1 MKLVEALYKVRHPL
15 TLFLVLTAF
24 ISLIVFFNPSTSP
37 FDNFLVIRKYLEAE
51 FSRHLPVLF
60 SLSLIGLL
68 FLLLVVWPRRL
79 QEHDQLR
86 QELLAHTSHTPLAM
100 CIWDR
105 NFKCLDWNDTAT
117 RLFGYTKE
125 EAVGKTGSQLI
136 IPPELKDSIKGLFA
150 ELVSD
155 QGGFRNTNENIT
167 KDGRRIICD
176 WYNTPIKNSK
186 GEITAIISLALD
198 VSERLRIAH
207 EVQAALKK
215 SREEQAALVHL
226 ATHRFVVEG
235 RLNEALPVITE
246 STARV
251 LNVARCGVWLLSA
264 DKQELRSLDIY
275 EAGSGQHT
283 KGAILRAAD
292 YPGYFVAL
300 TQSRAI
306 DAREAA
312 KDPRT
317 SEFADPYL
325 RSLGITSMLDASIRV
340 GGRVIGVV
348 CNEHIGEPRNW
359 STSEVAFA
367 ADIADQIAQVLI
379 VREREDA
386 LVALRQSEEMFR
398 QLTDNIKGVFWL
410 TSLDR
415 KTVYY
420 ISKEVEEVWGRG
432 AGLFYSDPQS
442 WLESVH
448 REDRKYVEEALSLQ
462 ALGQY
467 DVEFR
472 IIRPDGEIR
481 WVRDRAFPIKNAKDE
496 IYRIAGI
503 CEDITAQK
511 KAMLAQLEMESQ
523 LRQAQKMDALGRLAG
538 GIAHDF
544 NNILSSIIGY
554 SQLLHEELIEA
565 PQKQSLLDPVLMGA
579 QRAKQ
584 LVKQILTF
592 TRQAETKIELVRL
605 SEVIE
610 EVCKFIRITI
620 PKNVSLVTELDPSV
634 VVKGDSNQ
642 LYQVIM
648 NLSANAIYAMRGQGG
663 LLSISLVGIRASDAQ
678 SAKAILKVKDTG
690 TGIPKEVQ
698 DRIFDPFFTTKPVG
712 EGTGLGLSVVHGV
725 VKAMNGT
732 ISVESNDGKGT
743 EFALQFPLVTES
755 LSRLSPPELIDSHQG
770 KEIILLVDD
779 EEMVRSLFSEV
790 LKRNGYQVFLAS
802 DGKGA
807 LNILSQ
813 NRDIKL
819 LISDLTMPGMNGLE
833 LINQALKTN
842 PNMKTL
848 LCSGYDTAS
857 TDLPL
862 NVNARLTK
870 PFSVQELLTAVRGVL
885 NQERMHDNSPRL
897 RLIGGSGK

>member
-1 MKLVEALYKVRHPL
+1 MLMLLVMAFASLVVLYDP
-15 TLFLVLTAF
+15 T
-24 ISLIVFFNPSTSP
+24 TSP
-37 FDNFLVIRKYLEAE
+37 LSNLLHLEDYGAAIIARHHPVIYA
-51 FSRHLPVLF
+51 
-60 SLSLIGLL
+60 LSLVALL
-68 FLLLVVWPRRL
+68 YLILIVWPRRL
-79 QEHDQLR
+79 QEHEQLR
-86 QELLAHTSHTPLAM
+86 QQLIAHTSHTPLAI
-100 CIWDR
+100 CVWDK
-105 NFKCLDWNDTAT
+105 NFRCLEWNDTAT
-117 RLFGYTKE
+117 RVFGYTKE
-125 EAVGKTGSQLI
+125 EAIGKLGTELI
-136 IPPELKDSIKGLFA
+136 IPPELKDSIGGVFS
-150 ELVSD
+150 ELICN

-176 WYNTPIKNSK
+176 WYNTPLKNAK

-207 EVQAALKK
+207 EVQTALKK
-215 SREEQAALVHL
+215 SREEQATLVHL

-264 DKQELRSLDIY
+264 DKQELKSLDIY
-275 EAGSGQHT
+275 EASSGQHAR
-283 KGAILRAAD
+283 GAILRAAD
-292 YPGYFVAL
+292 YPGYFTAL

-306 DAREAA
+306 DANDAA

-317 SEFADPYL
+317 REFADPYL
-325 RSLGITSMLDASIRV
+325 KSLGITSMLDASIRV
-340 GGRVIGVV
+340 GGTVIGVV
-348 CNEHIGEPRNW
+348 CNEHIGAARTW
-359 STSEVAFA
+359 SASEIAFA

-386 LVALRQSEEMFR
+386 LIALRQSEEMFR

-432 AGLFYSDPQS
+432 AGLFYSDPES

-448 REDRKYVEEALSLQ
+448 QDDRKYVEEALPLQ

-472 IIRPDGEIR
+472 IVRPTGEIR
-481 WVRDRAFPIKNAKDE
+481 WVRDRAFPIKDAKGE
-496 IYRIAGI
+496 IYRVAGI

-554 SQLLHEELIEA
+554 SQLLHEELSEI
-565 PQKQSLLDPVLMGA
+565 PQKQSLIDPVLMGA

-620 PKNVSLVTELDPSV
+620 PKNISLVTELDPSV
-634 VVKGDSNQ
+634 VVRGDSNQ

-648 NLSANAIYAMRGQGG
+648 NLSANAIYAMRDQGG
-663 LLSISLVGIRASDAQ
+663 LLSISLAAVKSSDGR
-678 SAKAILKVKDTG
+678 SGKAILTVKDTG
-690 TGIPKEVQ
+690 VGILKEVQ

-732 ISVESNDGKGT
+732 ISVESNDGQGA
-743 EFALQFPLVTES
+743 EFSLQFPLVAEN
-755 LSRLSPPELIDSHQG
+755 LSRLAQVEFVNDCKG
-770 KEIILLVDD
+770 KESILLVDD

-790 LKRNGYQVFLAS
+790 LKRNGYQIFLAS
-802 DGKGA
+802 DGKTA
-807 LNILSQ
+807 LNILAQ
-813 NRDIKL
+813 NPEIRL
-819 LISDLTMPGMNGLE
+819 LVSDLTMPGMNGIE
-833 LINQALKTN
+833 LINQALKYN
-842 PNMKTL
+842 PNLKTL
-848 LCSGYDTAS
+848 LCSGYDTAG
-857 TDLPL
+857 TNLPD
-862 NVNARLTK
+862 NINARLTK
-870 PFSVQELLTAVRGVL
+870 PFSIQELLSAVRGVL
-885 NQERMHDNSPRL
+885 HQDLDKDTTPRL
-897 RLIGGSGK
+897 RLIGGAGK

>member
-1 MKLVEALYKVRHPL
+1 
-15 TLFLVLTAF
+15 
-24 ISLIVFFNPSTSP
+24 
-37 FDNFLVIRKYLEAE
+37 
-51 FSRHLPVLF
+51 
-60 SLSLIGLL
+60 
-68 FLLLVVWPRRL
+68 
-79 QEHDQLR
+79 
-86 QELLAHTSHTPLAM
+86 M
-100 CIWDR
+100 CIWDK
-105 NFKCLDWNDTAT
+105 NFRCLDWNDTAASI
-117 RLFGYTKE
+117 FGYTKE
-125 EAVGKTGSQLI
+125 EAVGKLGTDLI
-136 IPPELKDSIKGLFA
+136 IPPEIKDSIAGLFS
-150 ELVSD
+150 ELITN

-167 KDGRRIICD
+167 KDGRRILCD

-264 DKQELRSLDIY
+264 DKQELKSIDIF
-275 EAGSGQHT
+275 EASSGQHT
-283 KGAILRAAD
+283 KGAVLRAAD
-292 YPGYFVAL
+292 YPGYFSAL

-306 DAREAA
+306 DANEAE

-317 SEFADPYL
+317 REFADHYL
-325 RSLGITSMLDASIRV
+325 KSLGISSMLDASIRV

-348 CNEHIGEPRNW
+348 CNEHIGTARTW
-359 STSEVAFA
+359 SASEIAFA

-432 AGLFYSDPQS
+432 AGLFYSDPES
-442 WLESVH
+442 WIESVH
-448 REDRKYVEEALSLQ
+448 QEDRKFVHEALPLQ
-462 ALGQY
+462 ALGRY
-467 DVEFR
+467 DLEFR
-472 IIRPDGEIR
+472 IVRPNGEVR
-481 WVRDRAFPIKNAKDE
+481 WVRDRAFPIKNAKGE
-496 IYRIAGI
+496 TYRIAGI

-511 KAMLAQLEMESQ
+511 KAIFAQLEMESQ

-544 NNILSSIIGY
+544 NNILTSILGY
-554 SQLLHEELIEA
+554 SQLLHEELVEM

-592 TRQAETKIELVRL
+592 ARQAETKIELVKL

-620 PKNVSLVTELDPSV
+620 PKNVSLLTELDPSV

-648 NLSANAIYAMRGQGG
+648 NLSANAIYAMRAHGG
-663 LLSISLVGIRASDAQ
+663 LLSISLTAERSIDGQAG
-678 SAKAILKVKDTG
+678 KAILKVKDTG
-690 TGIPKEVQ
+690 VGIPKEVQ

-732 ISVESNDGKGT
+732 ISVDSSDGRGA
-743 EFALQFPLVTES
+743 EFSLQFPLVSDT
-755 LSRLSPPELIDSHQG
+755 LSRIAQVEFVNDSKG
-770 KEIILLVDD
+770 KESVLLVDD

-790 LKRNGYQVFLAS
+790 LKRNGYHVLLAS
-802 DGKGA
+802 DGKAA
-807 LNILSQ
+807 LNILTQ
-813 NRDIKL
+813 NPDIKL
-819 LISDLTMPGMNGLE
+819 LVSDLTMPGMNGIE
-833 LINQALKTN
+833 LISEALKIN
-842 PNMKTL
+842 PNIKTL
-848 LCSGYDTAS
+848 LCSGYDTAGTS
-857 TDLPL
+857 LPA
-862 NVNARLTK
+862 NINARLTK
-870 PFSVQELLTAVRGVL
+870 PFSIQELLSVVRGVL
-885 NQERMHDNSPRL
+885 NQDLDKDTAPKL